1 MLCQKG
7 ILFKYTDQ
15 DLTSRFILGKSVF
28 MYATKQDIEDLKCYY
43 QEFTTVPK
51 LGFSEIKTKQKDT
64 FIWQGCI
71 KLIKS
76 DCEYIYNVTKVL
88 FLK

>member
-1 MLCQKG
+1 M
-7 ILFKYTDQ
+7 FKYTDK

-51 LGFSEIKTKQKDT
+51 LGFSEIKTKQTLFFGKDVLNWSKVTVNT
-64 FIWQGCI
+64 FIMLQKFYSWNKC
-71 KLIKS
+71 
-76 DCEYIYNVTKVL
+76 
-88 FLK
+88 